1 MPYIIKSTI
10 KAAKNPNNKGI
21 NFDILFL
28 KRVKMKN
35 LAYNK
40 RPKSFQDFIGQA
52 HLFGENAP
60 FMRLILTRKIPH
72 SFFFGPPGSG
82 KTSAAMLIA
91 KAMDYPFY
99 PLNATNFKAEDLRGI
114 LKTHHH
120 TLQKPL
126 IFIDEVHRLSKTQ
139 QEMLLPVM
147 ENNQA
152 LLLGAST
159 ENPYFALTQA
169 IRSRS
174 MVFEFYPLSKE
185 DLEKILE
192 SYALEAE
199 VKDFLIQTS
208 GGDARAMLNLLDCA
222 LSTDLPLNIEL
233 LESFRKTS
241 LSGTS
246 ELDTHYNLISAMIK
260 SIRGSDE
267 NAAIYY
273 LARLIVGG
281 ENPEFIARRLVI
293 LASEDIGNANPN
305 ALNLANSTMQSVAKI
320 GYPEA
325 RILLAQ
331 CVIYLSAS
339 PKSNSAYCAIDK
351 AISYVEKNPNEPIPP
366 HILQFHKNYL
376 YPHDFGGFVEQ
387 KYLNKDL
394 KFVEWLP
401 KGFEK
406 TLKEWLDKIQG
417 KEGKE

>member
-1 MPYIIKSTI
+1 
-10 KAAKNPNNKGI
+10 
-21 NFDILFL
+21 
-28 KRVKMKN
+28 MKD

-40 RPKSFQDFIGQA
+40 RPKNFQEFIGQT

-60 FMRLILTRKIPH
+60 FMQLILQRKIPH

-82 KTSAAMLIA
+82 KTSAAILIA
-91 KAMDYPFY
+91 KTMDYPFY
-99 PLNATNFKAEDLRGI
+99 PLNATNFKTEDLRNI
-114 LKTHHH
+114 LKNHQN

-126 IFIDEVHRLSKTQ
+126 IFIDEVHRLNKAQ
-139 QEMLLPVM
+139 QEMLLPIM
-147 ENNQA
+147 ENHSA
-152 LLLGAST
+152 LILGAST

-174 MVFEFYPLSKE
+174 MLFEFYPLNKE
-185 DLEKILE
+185 DLEKVLE
-192 SYALEAE
+192 PFNLSQGIQE
-199 VKDFLIQTS
+199 FLIQTS

-222 LSTDLPLNIEL
+222 QSTQLPLNVEL
-233 LESFRKTS
+233 LKSLRKTS

-273 LARLIVGG
+273 LACLIQGG

-325 RILLAQ
+325 RIILSQ
-331 CVIYLSAS
+331 CVIYLCAS
-339 PKSNSAYCAIDK
+339 PKSNSAYLAINAALD
-351 AISYVEKNPNEPIPP
+351 YVEKNPNITIPQNIQ
-366 HILQFHKNYL
+366 HFSQNYL
-376 YPHDFGGFVEQ
+376 YPHDFGGYVKQSYLTHTLTFV
-387 KYLNKDL
+387 K
-394 KFVEWLP
+394 WLP

-406 TLKEWLDKIQG
+406 TLKEWLDKIKG
-417 KEGKE
+417 NAS